1 MTKLRSILNQVSDPK
16 PHKVEPKRT
25 PKTHWDKRE
34 KTMAALASQL
44 SDFIGERKE
53 KAEKDPAKL
62 EVNSQ
67 KPPLLVLV
75 LQGVISSPYQVDDLI
90 EKEIMGNHVRGN
102 MAYFENNMKV
112 VIDLRGLRDIYA
124 YAFEC
129 NAFRWAPYLN
139 IRAKHVV
146 LVLPRG
152 KILDQ
157 LKCLALE
164 HNLPKIMSDITW
176 KIVYRS
182 RDVHEALKTEKSS
195 R

>member
-1 MTKLRSILNQVSDPK
+1 M
-16 PHKVEPKRT
+16 EPKHT
-25 PKTHWDKRE
+25 AESHWDKRE
-34 KTMAALASQL
+34 KTMAALASKL

-53 KAEKDPAKL
+53 KAEKDPVKM

-67 KPPLLVLV
+67 TPPLLVLV
-75 LQGVISSPYQVDDLI
+75 LEGVISSPYQVDDLI
-90 EKEIMGNHVRGN
+90 EREIMGNHVRGN
-102 MAYFENNMKV
+102 SAYFENNMKV

-146 LVLPRG
+146 LVLPQG

-157 LKCLALE
+157 LKCLAIE
-164 HNLPKIMSDITW
+164 HDLRKIMSGITW

-182 RDVHEALKTEKSS
+182 RDVHEALTAEKSS